1 MLVVGRFINGICVG
15 ICSAQVPVYVAELAL
30 AHKGGLVV
38 GAPQWAITWAIFI
51 TFYISYGCSFL
62 EGTASF
68 RAPWALQ
75 TIPVIFFFFGIFWM
89 PESPRWLAKQ
99 DRWDKCQKILMLIHA
114 DNNPDDDL
122 VRMELQ
128 RLREAC
134 DMDRIQSNVS
144 FTELVKPPMLWRF
157 HIGVFVQIWSQLTC
171 INVIMYCE

>member
-1 MLVVGRFINGICVG
+1 MLIVGRFINGICVG

-38 GAPQWAITWAIFI
+38 GAPQWAITWAILI

-99 DRWDKCQKILMLIHA
+99 DRWDKCQKIPMLIHA